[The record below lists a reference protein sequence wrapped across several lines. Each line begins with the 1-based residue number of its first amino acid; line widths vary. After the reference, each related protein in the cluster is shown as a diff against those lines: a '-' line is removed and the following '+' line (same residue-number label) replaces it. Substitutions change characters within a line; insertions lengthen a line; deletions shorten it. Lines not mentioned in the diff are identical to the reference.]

1 MPQINP
7 YLNFSGSCEQAFQF
21 YQSVLGGELE
31 LSRFSDM
38 PADDSAPPVD
48 GNLVMH
54 VSLPIGDG
62 QVLMGSDRPAAMGP
76 TEVGNNVNVIINPDS
91 SDDGKRI
98 FDALA
103 AGGQTTMPYERTF
116 WGADFGMLTD
126 QYGINWMVN
135 YAVDQG
141 G

>member
-7 YLNFSGSCEQAFQF
+7 YLNFSGTCEQAFEL
-21 YQSVLGGELE
+21 YQSVFGGELE

-62 QVLMGSDRPAAMGP
+62 QVLMGSDRPSAMGP
-76 TEVGNNVNVIINPDS
+76 TEVGNKFNVIINPDS
-91 SDDGKRI
+91 SQDGKRV
-98 FDALA
+98 FEALA
-103 AGGQTTMPYERTF
+103 AGGQVTMPYERTF

-135 YAVDQG
+135 YTVGHDN
-141 G
+141 